1 VPLVSVPVEFPFN
14 DPAGRAEDPI
24 ELVLVGGPSDLP
36 LTQRIRRVAR
46 LDREIKVEHRG
57 GYEHFSPIN
66 GPQGGRPH
74 WVVYEWRFR
83 TAIAE

>member
-1 VPLVSVPVEFPFN
+1 MSEPVDFPFHN
-14 DPAGRAEDPI
+14 SVGRAEDPI

-66 GPQGGRPH
+66 GATNGGQPH

-83 TAIAE
+83 TTIAE